1 MGPWFGVD
9 SQIGVHAM
17 RKFLAAAG
25 LIVLVIIAGRGLK
38 TEPELVFNWHG
49 YRAGLDQAGTGGPPV
64 GFQDLQA
71 AGITHVGVP
80 QDHTGDFGHRDYIAD
95 IGALGIKVIRTMEQ
109 RWNAGLFGRD
119 LGGIILAWESAE
131 EPGDFFV
138 AYRDNLRGPCDGIGW
153 NLEHDILSDGKYPV
167 TTADR
172 KLADIWGMDIDGEA
186 GYVAFRGRQF
196 ALLFQMYFDIARRQF
211 PECELAI
218 GYSGYAGLESRGMAV
233 AAAYGVDWGALGEGQ
248 VWRGY
253 EFAPITHAM
262 CAWHTSVELPAAAR
276 GFGHGLPVIHTIA
289 LAPALRGDD
298 DFRRQIRDRLGLL
311 RAGDGIGTVEHGV
324 GPVWDGEDA
333 RVHRLLGEVLAPTLV
348 AEK

>member
-1 MGPWFGVD
+1 
-9 SQIGVHAM
+9 M
-17 RKFLAAAG
+17 RKYLAAAV
-25 LIVLVIIAGRGLK
+25 LIVLVIIAGRGLE
-38 TEPELVFNWHG
+38 TEPDLVFNWHG
-49 YRAGLDQAGTGGPPV
+49 YRAGLDQSGQGGPPV
-64 GFQDLQA
+64 GLRDLQA

-109 RWNAGLFGRD
+109 RWNAGLFQRD
-119 LGGIILAWESAE
+119 LGGIILAWQSAE

-153 NLEHDILSDGKYPV
+153 NLEHDILSEDKYPV
-167 TTADR
+167 TSGDR
-172 KLADIWGMDIDGEA
+172 RLAVIWGMDIDDEA

-196 ALLFQMYFDIARRQF
+196 ALIFQMYFDIARRRF
-211 PECELAI
+211 PECKLAI

-233 AAAYGVDWGALGEGQ
+233 AAAYGVEWGELAKMQ

-262 CAWHTSVELPAAAR
+262 CAWHTSVELPQAAR

-289 LAPALRGDD
+289 LAPTLRSDD
-298 DFRRQIRDRLGLL
+298 DFRRQIRDRLRLL
-311 RAGDGIGTVEHGV
+311 RTGDGIGTVEHGI
-324 GPVWDGEDA
+324 GPVWDGGDA
-333 RVHRLLGEVLAPTLV
+333 RVHRLLGEVLELALV
-348 AEK
+348 AGK